1 MQRDERRTLVFVL
14 STFFLLVIFALPFVA
29 SAAVHSADRC
39 RQMLARVKTGSIDQL
54 MVDPQEERH
63 LLGLLVETRRSP
75 RLLAVG
81 SYLSSHEAMSHELE
95 RVGGRITSYLWGGE
109 LALFNPGLRRDLGFI
124 KTVNDSCGL
133 ISFLQ
138 KTQRLNGE
146 GGSAPALKNSNRY
159 LKFMVDSVC
168 PTLSHPFHPMEMIA
182 WASGYDGSRHLHP
195 KLNGTGDNFR
205 HSAINALFDLRV
217 MDPLARVRRL
227 THPTFQKA
235 IQQISLL
242 IEVMREA
249 HPDMG
254 NFDLVLQAHQ
264 RILRGEFVSADEV
277 AALMLAYHV
286 LNENLKALDQ
296 FVTVIDVN

>member
-1 MQRDERRTLVFVL
+1 MQKDERRTLVFVL
-14 STFFLLVIFALPFVA
+14 STFFLLLIFALPFAA

-54 MVDPQEERH
+54 MVAPREERH
-63 LLGLLVETRRSP
+63 LLGLLVETKQSP

-95 RVGGRITSYLWGGE
+95 NRGGRITSYLWGGE
-109 LALFNPGLRRDLGFI
+109 LALFNPGLRRDIGFI
-124 KTVNDSCGL
+124 RIVNDSCGL

-159 LKFMVDSVC
+159 LKFMVESIC
-168 PTLSHPFHPMEMIA
+168 PALSHQSHPVEMIA
-182 WASGYDGSRHLHP
+182 WSSGNDGSRHLHP
-195 KLNGTGDNFR
+195 KLNGRGGNFR
-205 HSAINALFDLRV
+205 HAAINALFELRI

-227 THPTFQKA
+227 SHPAFQQA

-242 IEVMREA
+242 IEVMRDA
-249 HPDMG
+249 HPEMG
-254 NFDLVLQAHQ
+254 NFEPVLKAHQ

-277 AALMLAYHV
+277 ASLILAYHV
-286 LNENLKALDQ
+286 LNGNLHALGQ
-296 FVTVIDVN
+296 LVTVIDMN

>member
-1 MQRDERRTLVFVL
+1 
-14 STFFLLVIFALPFVA
+14 VIFALPFVA

-39 RQMLARVKTGSIDQL
+39 RQMLARVKTGAIDQL
-54 MVDPQEERH
+54 MVDPREERH
-63 LLGLLVETRRSP
+63 LLGLLVETKRIP

-95 RVGGRITSYLWGGE
+95 RLGGRITSYLWGGE
-109 LALFNPGLRRDLGFI
+109 LALFNPGLRRDIGFI
-124 KTVNDSCGL
+124 KAANESCGL

-138 KTQRLNGE
+138 KTQRLNG
-146 GGSAPALKNSNRY
+146 SDKTSPALKNSNRY
-159 LKFMVDSVC
+159 LKFLVESIC
-168 PTLSHPFHPMEMIA
+168 PALSHQSYPVEMIA
-182 WASGYDGSRHLHP
+182 WVSGNDGSRHLHP
-195 KLNGTGDNFR
+195 KLNGVGDNFR

-217 MDPLARVRRL
+217 MDPFSRVRRL
-227 THPTFQKA
+227 SHPSFQGA

-242 IEVMREA
+242 IEVMRDT
-249 HPDMG
+249 HPEMG
-254 NFDLVLQAHQ
+254 NFEPVLKAHQ
-264 RILRGEFVSADEV
+264 RILRGDFVSADEV